1 MPNGKARRVAGTGM
15 LFALAIALS
24 WLESCVTP
32 LLGLMPALKLG
43 LANIVVMYALL
54 FLDTRSAAAL
64 VALKALFALL
74 TRGVTAG
81 VLSGCGCALSLLVLW
96 ALLRAPFP
104 VSGYLFCACGALAHN
119 LGQLAGA
126 AAILSSAMALGY
138 APVLLVAGLAVG
150 ALNSLLAGAVYAALP
165 AAMTRRRNGRDPF
178 AKNKNI
184 S

>member
-1 MPNGKARRVAGTGM
+1 MRNGKARRVAGTGM

-54 FLDTRSAAAL
+54 FLGTRSAAAL
-64 VALKALFALL
+64 VVLKALFALL

-81 VLSGCGCALSLLVLW
+81 ALSACGGALSLLVLW
-96 ALLRAPFP
+96 ALLHAPFP
-104 VSGYLFCACGALAHN
+104 VSGYLYCVCGALAHN

-126 AAILSSAMALGY
+126 AVILSSAMALGY
-138 APVLLVAGLAVG
+138 VPVLLVAGVAVG

>member
-1 MPNGKARRVAGTGM
+1 MRNGKARRVAGTGM

-54 FLDTRSAAAL
+54 FLGTRSAAAL
-64 VALKALFALL
+64 VVLKALFALL

-81 VLSGCGCALSLLVLW
+81 ALSACGGALSLLVLW
-96 ALLRAPFP
+96 ALLHAPFP
-104 VSGYLFCACGALAHN
+104 VSGYLYCVCGALAHN

-126 AAILSSAMALGY
+126 AVILSSAMALGY
-138 APVLLVAGLAVG
+138 APVLLVTGVAVG

-165 AAMTRRRNGRDPF
+165 AAMTQRRNGRNPF
-178 AKNKNI
+178 SKNKNI

>member
-1 MPNGKARRVAGTGM
+1 MRNGTARRVALGGM

-81 VLSGCGCALSLLVLW
+81 ALSACGGVLSRLAWRALPSLSAFLSLQCTANPRFLS
-96 ALLRAPFP
+96 RA
-104 VSGYLFCACGALAHN
+104 
-119 LGQLAGA
+119 
-126 AAILSSAMALGY
+126 
-138 APVLLVAGLAVG
+138 
-150 ALNSLLAGAVYAALP
+150 
-165 AAMTRRRNGRDPF
+165 
-178 AKNKNI
+178 
-184 S
+184 

>member
-81 VLSGCGCALSLLVLW
+81 VLSG
-96 ALLRAPFP
+96 
-104 VSGYLFCACGALAHN
+104 
-119 LGQLAGA
+119 
-126 AAILSSAMALGY
+126 
-138 APVLLVAGLAVG
+138 
-150 ALNSLLAGAVYAALP
+150 
-165 AAMTRRRNGRDPF
+165 
-178 AKNKNI
+178 
-184 S
+184 

>member
-54 FLDTRSAAAL
+54 FLGTRSAAAM
-64 VALKALFALL
+64 VVLKALFALL

-81 VLSGCGCALSLLVLW
+81 ALSACGGALSLLVLW
-96 ALLRAPFP
+96 ALLHAPFP
-104 VSGYLFCACGALAHN
+104 VSGYLYCVCGALAHN

-126 AAILSSAMALGY
+126 AVILSSAMALGY

-165 AAMTRRRNGRDPF
+165 AAMTRRRNGRGPF

>member
-81 VLSGCGCALSLLVLW
+81 ALSGCGGALSLLVLW
-96 ALLRAPFP
+96 ALLRAPVS
-104 VSGYLFCACGALAHN
+104 VSGYLFCVCGALAHN

-126 AAILSSAMALGY
+126 AVMLLLYTMGLPHTQSDEKVED
-138 APVLLVAGLAVG
+138 VLRRVDWTTVFFFVGLFVIVG
-150 ALNSLLAGAVYAALP
+150 ALDESGFL
-165 AAMTRRRNGRDPF
+165 
-178 AKNKNI
+178 
-184 S
+184 

>member
-1 MPNGKARRVAGTGM
+1 MRNGKARRVAGTGM

-54 FLDTRSAAAL
+54 FLGTRSAAAL

-81 VLSGCGCALSLLVLW
+81 ALSACGGALSLLVLW
-96 ALLRAPFP
+96 ALLHAPFP
-104 VSGYLFCACGALAHN
+104 VSGYLFCVCGALAHN

-126 AAILSSAMALGY
+126 AVILSSAMALGY
-138 APVLLVAGLAVG
+138 APVLLVAGVAVG

-165 AAMTRRRNGRDPF
+165 AAMTQRGNGRNPF
-178 AKNKNI
+178 SKNKNI

>member
-54 FLDTRSAAAL
+54 FLGTRSAAAL
-64 VALKALFALL
+64 VVLKALFALL

-81 VLSGCGCALSLLVLW
+81 ALSACGGALSLLVLW
-96 ALLRAPFP
+96 ALLHAPFP
-104 VSGYLFCACGALAHN
+104 VSGYLYCVCGALAHN

-126 AAILSSAMALGY
+126 AVILSSAMALGY
-138 APVLLVAGLAVG
+138 APVLLVAGVAVG

-165 AAMTRRRNGRDPF
+165 AAMTQRRNGRNPF
-178 AKNKNI
+178 SKNKNI

>member
-1 MPNGKARRVAGTGM
+1 MRNGKARRVAGTGM

-54 FLDTRSAAAL
+54 FLGTRSAAAL
-64 VALKALFALL
+64 VVLKALFALL

-81 VLSGCGCALSLLVLW
+81 ALSACGGALSLLVLW
-96 ALLRAPFP
+96 ALLHAPFP
-104 VSGYLFCACGALAHN
+104 VSGYLYCVCGALTHN

-126 AAILSSAMALGY
+126 AVILSSAMALGY
-138 APVLLVAGLAVG
+138 VPVLLVAGVAVG

-165 AAMTRRRNGRDPF
+165 AAMTQRRNGRNPF
-178 AKNKNI
+178 SKNKNI